1 MVLLDIREE
10 EGRYMSSTDGVNWL
24 MEAEKRIG
32 RGLIAKDSLICAAAR
47 IGSSTERI
55 AAGYPEKMRSRDMG
69 PPLHTLVVP
78 SKLHF
83 MEAYALVKFADAPP
97 EIAEGE

>member
-1 MVLLDIREE
+1 
-10 EGRYMSSTDGVNWL
+10 
-24 MEAEKRIG
+24 
-32 RGLIAKDSLICAAAR
+32 
-47 IGSSTERI
+47 
-55 AAGYPEKMRSRDMG
+55 MG
-69 PPLHTLVVP
+69 GPLHTLVVP

>member
-1 MVLLDIREE
+1 
-10 EGRYMSSTDGVNWL
+10 
-24 MEAEKRIG
+24 
-32 RGLIAKDSLICAAAR
+32 
-47 IGSSTERI
+47 
-55 AAGYPEKMRSRDMG
+55 MRSLDMG
-69 PPLHTLVVP
+69 APLHTLVVP